1 MNERDDQEQSKE
13 IQAQVLQFKAYR
25 YDSASTLPYLSIS
38 ISIYLSLSISFSLLC
53 QYSFVQVL
61 LYGIVVRCWQ

>member
-38 ISIYLSLSISFSLLC
+38 IYLSLSLSLLC